1 MIDPSMTKVL
11 TKTRWL
17 AHLDSCFVYNTRV
30 IVKMISNAQLVCKT
44 LTIFTVNP
52 NRKILLTY
60 IVRKKYRIPGQFS
73 RG

>member
-1 MIDPSMTKVL
+1 MIDPSM

-17 AHLDSCFVYNTRV
+17 AHLDSCFVCNTRV
-30 IVKMISNAQLVCKT
+30 IVKMISNPQLVCKT

-60 IVRKKYRIPGQFS
+60 MARKKCRIPGQFS